1 MSLKP
6 DSDEVK
12 TTVPVSRL
20 VQLQALQRGHALG
33 LRTWQD
39 VALHAIHRFL
49 EDAPKTNAP
58 SGMRAILVPATLPD
72 EDAALLEMAGSELAR
87 LAERERKDF
96 ADQAEHQRGRVKA
109 IEPVEMQLKRRKA
122 R

>member
-1 MSLKP
+1 MK
-6 DSDEVK
+6 K
-12 TTVPVSRL
+12 TSVVVTNETEEAVIEKAWRDHRVRS
-20 VQLQALQRGHALG
+20 
-33 LRTWQD
+33 WQGAMD
-39 VALHAIHRFL
+39 LAIQRFL
-49 EDAPKTNAP
+49 DSAPVQPATGPAPVP

-96 ADQAEHQRGRVKA
+96 ADQAEHQRSRIKA

>member
-1 MSLKP
+1 MDTSKRINVNLEEREFVRLDAIRASRQEKWQSLL
-6 DSDEVK
+6 
-12 TTVPVSRL
+12 SRL
-20 VQLQALQRGHALG
+20 LSEWASGPTG
-33 LRTWQD
+33 P
-39 VALHAIHRFL
+39 
-49 EDAPKTNAP
+49 APVP

-96 ADQAEHQRGRVKA
+96 ADQAEHQRSRVKA